1 MFRVHLKLLN
11 SHIVPAPN
19 PIHVRWNL
27 VLSNRDWRVI
37 YLGIGVRG
45 WAGLEFVNELNG
57 TGNTEN
63 KILRERRFLPDTSYI
78 REIPVHA
85 FSKSKYQLT
94 QLIWNLSIP
103 TKTSLDQ
110 PKIFVWNPHTVRVGP
125 CVLV

>member
-1 MFRVHLKLLN
+1 M
-11 SHIVPAPN
+11 
-19 PIHVRWNL
+19 
-27 VLSNRDWRVI
+27 LSNRDWRGI
-37 YLGIGVRG
+37 YYRVGVRG

-94 QLIWNLSIP
+94 QLISNLSIP

-110 PKIFVWNPHTVRVGP
+110 PKILVWNPRTVRVQIGP
-125 CVLV
+125 YNQGQLKNADISGALYT